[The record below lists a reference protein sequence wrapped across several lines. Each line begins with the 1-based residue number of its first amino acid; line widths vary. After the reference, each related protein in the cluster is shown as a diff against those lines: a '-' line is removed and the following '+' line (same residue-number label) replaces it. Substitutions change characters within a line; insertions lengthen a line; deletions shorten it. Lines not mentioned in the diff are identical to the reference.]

1 MFFNLINPSTLNNEN
16 IWKDLFNIELVNMH
30 IW

>member
-30 IW
+30 I